1 VAGLRPTGGKG
12 EVMPYKS
19 LSQLPDGVKDNLPKG
34 AQEIY
39 MEAYNS
45 AHKQYKDPD
54 DRRDKASLEETAAKV
69 AWAAVKKKYEKSD
82 DGRWRLK
89 KE

>member
-1 VAGLRPTGGKG
+1 
-12 EVMPYKS
+12 MPYKS
-19 LSQLPDGVKDNLPKG
+19 VDELPDGVKDNLPKK

-45 AHKQYKDPD
+45 AHEEYKDPKE
-54 DRRDKASLEETAAKV
+54 RRGDASLEETAAKV
-69 AWAAVKKKYEKSD
+69 AWSAVKKKYEKA
-82 DGRWRLK
+82 DGKWRLK

>member
-1 VAGLRPTGGKG
+1 
-12 EVMPYKS
+12 MPYKN
-19 LSQLPDGVKDNLPKG
+19 LSELPDGVKENLPKG

-45 AHKQYKDPD
+45 AHREYKDSD
-54 DRRDKASLEETAAKV
+54 KRRGKASLEETAAKV

-82 DGRWRLK
+82 DKWHPK
-89 KE
+89 K